1 MRSKAIKYLN
11 SLVNDDTTKK
21 QLDLIT
27 YIKKCVNEFAKLEEK
42 KKEIP
47 KEYISVFDFWNTQK
61 IITHKEMTE
70 QIIKAFEKCFKKY
83 KEEEIK
89 TYIERYKKVISDQT
103 YFFDYKWTLA
113 EFLSRRDGIS
123 AFTDEGSKWVSY
135 NNQKRVVKQGEDF
148 SRHEYSK
155 EELNSHFVDLEN
167 LDEVEL

>member
-89 TYIERYKKVISDQT
+89 TYIERYKKVISDRT
-103 YFFDYKWTLA
+103 YFFDYKWTLT

-135 NNQKRVVKQGEDF
+135 NNQKRVVKQGEGFEQRD
-148 SRHEYSK
+148 YTK
-155 EELNSHFVDLEN
+155 EQ
-167 LDEVEL
+167 LDSLFDSLDDIEI